1 MMMFDQA
8 RRTGQITCLINPRAS
23 NSQWVR
29 KRKLRNYLQ
38 AKLPGEIHDVF
49 GDVRTTVERAR
60 ELSPDTAILVA
71 VGGDGTIADA
81 LQGLHEAGRLGS
93 IVLGIIPFGSGNAFR
108 KAFGIPKNPR
118 RAIDHLATGVARRI
132 DLVEVEGRCF
142 GFASVGATAAA
153 TEEKHLRNVL
163 GAWGHRKVVRRLLT
177 YRCEPKTVE
186 LFDGVDD
193 RGERFERR
201 VIESRFFD
209 CVVATTNYWGYSWF
223 MSPHSQLDD
232 GYLDVTLF
240 EMTSRKYRRIFPL
253 IYFGRYQKRLPHF
266 KARRVIITGRGL
278 PVQYHGEYL
287 GARDRVE
294 FRVLP
299 QALSVICPA
308 TARGRR
314 FFVR

>member
-1 MMMFDQA
+1 MFDRA
-8 RRTGQITCLINPRAS
+8 EFPGQITCLINPRAS

-38 AKLPGEIHDVF
+38 TKLPGDIHDVF

-60 ELSPDTAILVA
+60 EIGRDSDILIA

-81 LQGLHEAGRLGS
+81 LQGLHEAGRLSS

-118 RAIDHLATGVARRI
+118 RAIDHLATGVARRV

-142 GFASVGATAAA
+142 GFGSVGATAAA

-163 GAWGHRKVVRRLLT
+163 GAWGHRKVVRRLLS
-177 YRCEPKTVE
+177 YPRAPKTVE
-186 LFDGVDD
+186 LLDGIDD
-193 RGERFERR
+193 RGKRFERR

-209 CVVATTNYWGYSWF
+209 CIIAKTNYYGYSWF
-223 MSPHSQLDD
+223 ISPRARLDD
-232 GYLDVTLF
+232 GYLDVTLY
-240 EMTSRKYRRIFPL
+240 EMTSGQYTRSFPL

-266 KARRVIITGRGL
+266 KARRVIITGRDL

-287 GARDRVE
+287 GTRDRVE
-294 FRVLP
+294 FSVLP

-308 TARGRR
+308 TERGRR
-314 FFVR
+314 FFSR